1 MKRRLYLISA
11 VLFNVLV
18 VLFGLIMAMSVFSG
32 QWSSIFNDLFGG
44 PTTKVIEVSEEEEDT
59 IYYKTWYQSVA
70 DLMDGNDAVSAAV
83 MAEGSVLLKNDN
95 AALPLAAGSKVS
107 LFGVTAYD
115 PIYSMNGGATKV
127 TPNADR
133 RQFYRDTL
141 EAAGLE
147 VNAGLADWYNNNAGN
162 YFHGAVSG
170 NASVPELKGAPWNAV
185 EASGQV
191 PAADGGTAVFVFGRV
206 GNEGADIPF
215 AGDGYG
221 SASNY
226 LELTDNEKSVLNGL
240 KDAKAAGKFD
250 NVVVIINS
258 TNVMQEDFPQIFDAY
273 GVDAALWI
281 GTPGSGGLA
290 GVAGLIAGKST
301 PSGRLSDMWYTATE
315 NNPSTANFI
324 STKTGQNGHDHTY
337 TLYQEGMYVGYR
349 YAETRYED
357 YVTGAAN
364 APYDYDTQVSYPFGY
379 GLSYADFSYTDF
391 DVQAPDK
398 QDGEYTVNVTVKN
411 NSETYAGKEV
421 VQIYVQKPYTA
432 YDKANKIEDPAV
444 ELVGFG
450 KTSKLRPG
458 ASETVS
464 VKVDAN
470 RYFASFDAYGKGT
483 YILEA
488 DDHYL
493 TAAKNSHDAVNNFLA
508 AKNYNTAGTD
518 GRMDADGKAELVK
531 KIAVT
536 QATADSYAY
545 KTNTGAPVTELFAH
559 ADPNRCDPDAAPVT
573 FMSRNDWNGTVSAS
587 RTLVES
593 SSARCDSRAFDKNQ
607 KVEKDGTAAYPTY
620 GKIPAE
626 GVIPLISLRIDENG
640 QPRTYDDPLWE
651 TFLDQL
657 SWEES
662 VYLVSHGWRTTA
674 ALQSVSKPAL
684 SSPNGPLG
692 FNWKYNYTANE
703 KYQLP
708 GFAGK
713 IGDPDGGM
721 NCIGYP
727 HHSIIASTF
736 NTELM
741 YAVGQAYGEDGLWA
755 GFGGIFGFGLNL
767 HRNPYGGRNGEY
779 FSDDGFLAGVTAGW
793 MSKGIQS
800 KGCHVYNKHFVLNDM
815 DHNRTSPYETWITE
829 QTFRQVYLRAFE
841 VAVQIGDASNVM
853 ISFTRIGSRVAC
865 SDTKLLTDF
874 LRGECGMKGYAITDG
889 GYSQSYGHGMVQ
901 GVLSG
906 CDLPDGTLGGA
917 EYNDDGS
924 ITISAANEFFG
935 MDPQSGGY
943 GHVAQ
948 AMRESVHRVMY
959 VTVHSN
965 AMNYF
970 SSGTK
975 IVVYP
980 AAWPAA
986 LNTVVIVVSVLFG
999 LSAAFA
1005 AAMSVIRLLDK
1016 RKEQGDLSEQ

>member
-1 MKRRLYLISA
+1 MKRKLYIIS
-11 VLFNVLV
+11 VSLFNVFV
-18 VLFGLIMAMSVFSG
+18 ILFGLILAVSVFSG

-44 PTTKVIEVSEEEEDT
+44 PTTTTVEVSEEEEDA
-59 IYYKTWYQSVA
+59 IYYKTWYQSVE
-70 DLMDGNDAVSAAV
+70 DLMNGNDAVSAAV

-95 AALPLAAGSKVS
+95 AALPLSEGDNVS

-127 TPNADR
+127 TPNGDR
-133 RQFYRDTL
+133 KQYYRGVF
-141 EAAGLE
+141 ESVGLN
-147 VNAGLADWYNNNAGN
+147 VNGGLADWYNGN
-162 YFHGAVSG
+162 RNTYFHGTVSG
-170 NASVPELKGAPWNAV
+170 NSAVPVLNGAPWAEV
-185 EASGQV
+185 DRSGQV
-191 PAADGGTAVFVFGRV
+191 PTADGGTAVFVFGRV
-206 GNEGADIPF
+206 GNEGADVPF
-215 AGDGYG
+215 SGDGYG
-221 SASNY
+221 STSNY
-226 LELTDNEKSVLNGL
+226 LELTENEKSVLAGL
-240 KDAKAAGKFD
+240 KAAKAAKRFE
-250 NVVVIINS
+250 NIVVIINS
-258 TNVMQEDFPQIFDAY
+258 TNVMQEDFPKIFDDY
-273 GVDAALWI
+273 DVDAALWI

-290 GVAGLIAGKST
+290 GVASLITGKSN
-301 PSGRLSDMWYTATE
+301 PSGRLSDMWYSATE

-324 STKTGQNGHDHTY
+324 STKTAQNGHDHTY
-337 TLYQEGMYVGYR
+337 TLYQEGMYMGYR

-364 APYDYDTQVSYPFGY
+364 ADYDYGNQVSYPFGH
-379 GLSYADFSYTDF
+379 GLSYANFSYTGF
-391 DVQAPDK
+391 EVQEPK
-398 QDGEYTVNVTVKN
+398 TQDGEYTVNVTVKN
-411 NSETYAGKEV
+411 DSNDFAGKEV
-421 VQIYVQKPYTA
+421 VQLYLQKEYIA
-432 YDKANKIEDPAV
+432 YDRANKIEKPSV

-450 KTSKLRPG
+450 KTSKLAPG

-470 RYFASFDAYGKGT
+470 RYFGDFDAYGKGT
-483 YILEA
+483 YILQA
-488 DDHYL
+488 TDYRL

-508 AKNYNTAGTD
+508 SKKHNKENTD
-518 GRMDADGKAELVK
+518 GRMDAEGNAALVK
-531 KIAVT
+531 TISVT
-536 QATADSYAY
+536 QDTADSYAY
-545 KTNTGAPVTELFAH
+545 KTNTGAPAKELFAH
-559 ADPNRCDPDAAPVT
+559 ADPNRCDPNATPVT
-573 FMSRNDWNGTVSAS
+573 FMSRGDWAGTVSSS

-593 SSARCDSRAFDKNQ
+593 SSVRCEQRAYDRNQ
-607 KVEKDGTAAYPTY
+607 KVERDETAEYPTY
-620 GKIPAE
+620 GQIPAD
-626 GVIPLISLRIDENG
+626 GVIPLISMRINEKGELRA
-640 QPRTYDDPLWE
+640 YDDPLWE

-657 SWEES
+657 TWEES

-674 ALQSVSKPAL
+674 AIQSVSKPAV

-708 GFAGK
+708 GFAGR
-713 IGDPDGGM
+713 IGDINGGM

-741 YAVGQAYGEDGLWA
+741 YAVGQAYGEDALWA

-829 QTFRQVYLRAFE
+829 QAFRSLYLRPFE
-841 VAVQIGDASNVM
+841 LAIEIGDASNVM
-853 ISFTRIGSRVAC
+853 ISFTRVGSRVAC
-865 SDTKLLTDF
+865 SNTNLLTDF
-874 LRGECGMKGYAITDG
+874 LRGECGMKGYTITDG

-906 CDLPDGTLGGA
+906 CDLPDGTLSGA
-917 EYNDDGS
+917 SYNDDGS
-924 ITISAANEFFG
+924 ITIASGNEFFG
-935 MDPQSGGY
+935 MDPKSGGY

-959 VTVHSN
+959 ITVHSN

-970 SSGTK
+970 NSGTRI
-975 IVVYP
+975 IVN
-980 AAWPAA
+980 AAQWPTT
-986 LNTVVIVVSVLFG
+986 LETIVTVISVLFG
-999 LSAAFA
+999 ISTAFA
-1005 AAMSVIRLLDK
+1005 ATMVVLTTLDK
-1016 RKEQGDLSEQ
+1016 RRKKV